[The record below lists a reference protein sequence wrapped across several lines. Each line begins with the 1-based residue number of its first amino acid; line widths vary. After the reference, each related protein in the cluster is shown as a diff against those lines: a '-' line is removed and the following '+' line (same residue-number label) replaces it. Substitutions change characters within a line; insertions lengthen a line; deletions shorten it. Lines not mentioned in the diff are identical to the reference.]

1 LGKQRKYLTD
11 GIGIAFEQQFAMVNA
26 AAGEAGFAF
35 LQDYQTIPEITVFKL
50 FAVKLNLL
58 TGKGFVFKSN
68 AVVRHR
74 GLAFSHCWDTRSE

>member
-26 AAGEAGFAF
+26 AAGKTGFAF

-58 TGKGFVFKSN
+58 MSERLILECD
-68 AVVRHR
+68 AVVRHKNI
-74 GLAFSHCWDTRSE
+74 S